1 MLQAPDADTLRGM
14 RFYGENDKRHS
25 GSPGRGMTLRI
36 GARFGLRSSRGQ
48 SLVEFAIILP
58 VILLVVLGIIDFGR
72 AYNYKN
78 DQTSLANQA
87 VRYAEVNNCPACGG
101 STADPELRPHD
112 RGQP

>member
-58 VILLVVLGIIDFGR
+58 VILLIVLGILDFGR

-87 VRYAEVNNCPACGG
+87 VRYAEVNDCPRVAARP
-101 STADPELRPHD
+101 ADRRLRPYHC
-112 RGQP
+112 GQR